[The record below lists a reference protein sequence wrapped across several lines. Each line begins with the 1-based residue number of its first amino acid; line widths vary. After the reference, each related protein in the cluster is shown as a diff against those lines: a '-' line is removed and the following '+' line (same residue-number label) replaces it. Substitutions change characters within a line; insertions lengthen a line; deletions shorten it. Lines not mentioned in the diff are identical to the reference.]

1 MEKAELCG
9 AIEAILFVAGEPV
22 EEEALRMALEV
33 TPIELAQALE
43 SLQGGYEFDRRGIR
57 LLRFGRS
64 VQLSTRPEYAPYVE
78 RLLQPV
84 QRQNLSQAAMETL
97 AVIAYRQP
105 ATRGDVEAV
114 RGVKCDY
121 SVQSLL
127 AKGLIAEAGKRDTLG
142 RPTLFV
148 TTDAFL
154 RHFGISSLAELP
166 QIDFGKAQDAKAP
179 AETPREAEESE
190 SQQTEI
196 LP

>member
-1 MEKAELCG
+1 MDKTEICG

-22 EEEALRMALEV
+22 EEEALRLAVEC
-33 TPIELAQALE
+33 TPDEIGQALE
-43 SLQGGYEFDRRGIR
+43 DLSSRYEYERRGIR
-57 LLRFGRS
+57 LLRFGKS

-78 RLLQPV
+78 RMLQPV

-127 AKGLIAEAGKRDTLG
+127 NKGLIEEAGKRDTLG
-142 RPTLFV
+142 KPTLFR

-154 RHFGISSLAELP
+154 RHFGISSLEELP
-166 QIDFGKAQDAKAP
+166 QVNFSGES
-179 AETPREAEESE
+179 AESSSE
-190 SQQTEI
+190 QAGI
-196 LP
+196 LPLTEGSADEK